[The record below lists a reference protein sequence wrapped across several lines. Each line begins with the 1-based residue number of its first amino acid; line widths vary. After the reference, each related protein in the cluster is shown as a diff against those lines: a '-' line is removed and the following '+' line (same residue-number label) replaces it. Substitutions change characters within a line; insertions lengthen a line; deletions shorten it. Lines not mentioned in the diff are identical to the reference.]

1 MASNRTISK
10 SKPAVLTAAATRRN
24 GHAQNKTTA
33 RAISL
38 PKGFTI
44 VTLEELATRKRDT
57 SETAKAFTKAMRL
70 TYKNLHG
77 KKAKNA

>member
-1 MASNRTISK
+1 MASNRTIPKNEPST
-10 SKPAVLTAAATRRN
+10 LTPAATRRN
-24 GHAQNKTTA
+24 GQAQKKFSA
-33 RAISL
+33 RAAAL
-38 PKGFTI
+38 PKGFTV

-77 KKAKNA
+77 KKTKNA